1 MVSMVT
7 KFDQIS
13 HALDAGETSSQIAK
27 ELTVSLKDVHKVRV
41 ERGLDLGAKQRE
53 YATLQKAIAVSQKGL
68 TALELELQRLDQ
80 QFAMGKRKLADLDKE
95 IARKKDEKARMPFY
109 VEAIR
114 IPSNYWEVRA
124 YLSKLDYER
133 LKWFTD
139 TVRSILKEK
148 QLRELEKQLR
158 KLK

>member
-1 MVSMVT
+1 
-7 KFDQIS
+7 
-13 HALDAGETSSQIAK
+13 LDEQLA
-27 ELTVSLKDVHKVRV
+27 VR
-41 ERGLDLGAKQRE
+41 
-53 YATLQKAIAVSQKGL
+53 
-68 TALELELQRLDQ
+68 
-80 QFAMGKRKLADLDKE
+80 KRKLADLDKE

-114 IPSNYWEVRA
+114 IPSNDSEVRA
-124 YLSKLDYER
+124 YLAKLDLER